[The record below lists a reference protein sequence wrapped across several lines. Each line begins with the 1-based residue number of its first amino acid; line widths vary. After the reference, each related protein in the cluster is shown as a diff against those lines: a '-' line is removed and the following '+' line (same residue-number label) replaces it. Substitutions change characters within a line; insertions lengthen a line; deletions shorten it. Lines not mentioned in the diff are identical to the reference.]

1 LPTEQTHP
9 TREPPLPAS
18 TKGADRRVSPPA
30 SARGA
35 ASARPKRRLLRWL
48 LPLPAAVIGGA
59 VLGAGFAATIH
70 IPEVDS
76 INEYSPDLITQ
87 LYDSSGGV
95 YRTYS
100 RESRVMLEEGEV
112 PELVQ
117 NALLA
122 MEDANFYSHGGVDA
136 VGVARAL
143 LRNVFQ
149 DRREGASTI
158 TMQLAG
164 TLFLDRRERVGRRGW
179 ERKIAEAFRAVELE
193 KTLSKQQILTLYVN
207 VINLGHGNYGFES
220 AARFYFDKPAKDLTL
235 PEAATLVAI
244 LKRPSDWSPIRRPEF
259 MTTRRN
265 LVLGRM
271 LDEGYITADEF
282 AAAVAEP
289 LTIAPRRRDRTPGSY
304 FAEAVRR
311 ELYEHYGEEGLYQR
325 GLQVTTTVEPRI
337 QAAAE
342 EALRWGLVRIDHS
355 VHGWRGAHQHLDV
368 EDLDAAKLES
378 WSTDDLAP
386 GDWVEGLVLAVDRAA
401 ATVKVGERR
410 FEIGP
415 EQVAWTGRSR
425 PLDVL
430 KVGDVAWF
438 TVHAE
443 DDDGKGAAPPVP
455 TPGASAEPAA
465 EVSAAS
471 AQELVLALELAQEPS
486 LEAAVVVL
494 DSASGAV
501 RALVGGW
508 DEQRNEFNRAIQAK
522 RQPGSAFKPFVY
534 GAAYEAGYTPADTLF
549 DAPAVFM
556 GGDQLASYSPRNFY
570 REYNGILTLRR
581 ALEKSINVSA
591 VKLQDLVGVDKV
603 IDFAR
608 RCGIDSPLPPFPSLA
623 LGVAEL
629 SPLELTA
636 AYAAIANQGIW
647 VEPYLIERVATSS
660 ERTLFQHQTN
670 TSQAMEPQIAY
681 LLIHTLR
688 GVVTHGTATE
698 LASLPVQI
706 AGKTGTTDGFTD
718 AWFMG
723 FTPELSIGVW
733 VGFDKKRRIGRNM
746 TGAAAALPIWK
757 RLAERGLQEGW
768 IADTGGFLP
777 PPGIVF
783 RRVDYGTGLLATSAS
798 TEALDEA
805 FLLGTEPVQEYDG
818 DWARIL
824 ELPWYQQ
831 RAFYGK
837 PKDGENMP
845 EDIEDWSLVQ
855 RDDAGRNAGG

>member
-1 LPTEQTHP
+1 
-9 TREPPLPAS
+9 
-18 TKGADRRVSPPA
+18 VV
-30 SARGA
+30 
-35 ASARPKRRLLRWL
+35 RWL
-48 LPLPAAVIGGA
+48 LPLPAAVVFGA
-59 VLGAGFAATIH
+59 LIGAGFAATIH

-76 INEYSPDLITQ
+76 ITEYSPELITQ
-87 LYDSSGGV
+87 LYDSHGGV
-95 YRTYS
+95 YRQYYNK
-100 RESRVMLEEGEV
+100 SRVMLEEGEV
-112 PELVQ
+112 PEVLQ
-117 NALLA
+117 NALVA
-122 MEDANFYSHGGVDA
+122 MEDANFFRHGGVDA
-136 VGVARAL
+136 IGIARAAA
-143 LRNVFQ
+143 RNLFQ
-149 DRREGASTI
+149 DRHEGASTI

-164 TLFLDRRERVGRRGW
+164 TLFLDRTERTGRRGW
-179 ERKIAEAFRAVELE
+179 ERKIAESFRAVELE
-193 KTLSKQQILTLYVN
+193 KTLSKQQILTLYAN
-207 VINLGHGNYGFES
+207 VMNLGHGNWGFES
-220 AARFYFDKPAKDLTL
+220 AARYYFDKPAKDLGL

-244 LKRPSDWSPIRRPEF
+244 LKRPSEWSPIRKPEF

-271 LDEGYITADEF
+271 LDEGYITPEEF
-282 AAAVAEP
+282 TQAAAEP
-289 LTIAPRRRDRTPGSY
+289 LNIAPRRRDRRPGSS

-311 ELYEHYGEEGLYQR
+311 ELYQRYGEQGLYER

-337 QAAAE
+337 QSAAE
-342 EALRWGLVRIDHS
+342 EALRWGLVRIDQN
-355 VHGWRGAHQHLDV
+355 VHGWRGAHQHLEV
-368 EDLDAAKLES
+368 EDLEAAELPS

-386 GDWVEGLVLAVDRAA
+386 GDWVEGLVVAVDRST

-415 EQVAWTGRSR
+415 EAVAWTRRNR
-425 PLDVL
+425 PRDVL
-430 KVGDVAWF
+430 QAGDVAWF
-438 TVHAE
+438 TVHTVDDAE
-443 DDDGKGAAPPVP
+443 AGSSDSAGEAETAEPDGAAP
-455 TPGASAEPAA
+455 EPAP
-465 EVSAAS
+465 
-471 AQELVLALELAQEPS
+471 LRLELAQEPL
-486 LEAAVVVL
+486 LEGAVVVL
-494 DSASGAV
+494 DSATGAV

-508 DEQRNEFNRAIQAK
+508 DEQRNEFNRAIQAR

-549 DAPAVFM
+549 DAPAVFI

-570 REYNGILTLRR
+570 RKYNGILTLRR
-581 ALEKSINVSA
+581 ALEKSINVTA
-591 VKLQDLVGVDKV
+591 VKLQDLVGVEKV

-608 RCGIDSPLPPFPSLA
+608 RCGVSSPLPPFPSLA

-647 VEPYLIERVATSS
+647 VEPYLIERVSTPSG
-660 ERTLFQHQTN
+660 RTIQQHQTN

-688 GVVTHGTATE
+688 GVVLHGTGSE
-698 LASLPVQI
+698 LASLPVPI
-706 AGKTGTTDGFTD
+706 AGKTGTTDGYTD

-733 VGFDKKRRIGRNM
+733 VGFDQKRRIGRNM

-757 RLAERGLQEGW
+757 RLAQRGLDEGW
-768 IADTGGFLP
+768 IVSTEGGFLP

-783 RRVDYGTGLLATSAS
+783 RRVDYDTGLLASPTSGE
-798 TEALDEA
+798 TLDEA
-805 FLLGTEPVQEYDG
+805 FLLGTEPVQEHTPE
-818 DWARIL
+818 WQRIL

-855 RDDAGRNAGG
+855 RDDLERRTGG